1 MHVISCT
8 RKSLCVQVAC
18 NLSSPA
24 MDYFF
29 FFSIFQRSI
38 FNLEKNKSILL
49 RRIFGSTRTSN
60 RIYLLRNSFSN
71 YVYLKDM
78 YITLK
83 GIKKILFVSVL
94 RILLIFKFL
103 NFTAGSTKK
112 RIRLS
117 KICMQYSM
125 SEVNFS
131 LIHPTHINIYSL

>member
-1 MHVISCT
+1 MHAISCT
-8 RKSLCVQVAC
+8 RKSFCVQVAC

-29 FFSIFQRSI
+29 FFSIFQRII

-49 RRIFGSTRTSN
+49 RRIFGSTRTRN

-71 YVYLKDM
+71 YVYLKDIC
-78 YITLK
+78 ITLK

-94 RILLIFKFL
+94 RTLLIFKFL
-103 NFTAGSTKK
+103 NFTAVFTKK

-125 SEVNFS
+125 SEVDFS
-131 LIHPTHINIYSL
+131 LIHPTHINIHSL

>member
-1 MHVISCT
+1 MHAISCT

-18 NLSSPA
+18 NLLSPA

-49 RRIFGSTRTSN
+49 RRIFGSTRTRN

-71 YVYLKDM
+71 YVYLKDIC
-78 YITLK
+78 ITLK

-94 RILLIFKFL
+94 RTLLIFKFL
-103 NFTAGSTKK
+103 NFTAVFTKK

-125 SEVNFS
+125 SEVDFS
-131 LIHPTHINIYSL
+131 LIHPTHINIHSL

>member
-1 MHVISCT
+1 MHAISCT

-18 NLSSPA
+18 NLLSPA

-29 FFSIFQRSI
+29 FFSIFQRII

-49 RRIFGSTRTSN
+49 RRIFGSTRTRN

-71 YVYLKDM
+71 YVYLKDI

-94 RILLIFKFL
+94 RTLLIFKFL
-103 NFTAGSTKK
+103 NFTAVFTKK

-125 SEVNFS
+125 SEVDFS
-131 LIHPTHINIYSL
+131 LIHPTHINIHSL